1 MTTLREMLEIKGN
14 QVWSIETSA
23 TVFRAIELMAEHE
36 VGALPVVD
44 ENGKLAGIISERD
57 YARKVILKMRASR
70 DTPVTAIMTSNVIT
84 VTEDDS
90 VDRCMALM
98 ERHRIRHLPVVDGDD
113 LVGIVAVGDVLKFII
128 REQTA
133 AIAELE
139 SYVLDETG
147 GSG

>member
-98 ERHRIRHLPVVDGDD
+98 ERHKIRHLPVVDGDV